1 MPRNFVFRDREHDYW
16 IPTSF
21 TPENA
26 ARRDSH
32 YLNVVARLAPGV
44 TLDAARDDVARI
56 TEGIRRQF
64 PDSSRSLR
72 SAVIPI
78 KDELV
83 GNTRIELLVLM
94 AAAAAVLLIACAN
107 LASLMLS
114 RAVGRRGEL
123 AVRAALGATRGRLVR
138 QMLVEATIFSLA
150 GGALGLLL
158 APAGVGVMARLTPLG
173 FGAQPTSIL
182 DLRLLAFAL
191 GLSIATGIAFSLL
204 PAVQAARASLRDAVQ
219 QGARSTVGGRG
230 RVTRHAL
237 LVVQVA
243 ARLVLLRGAGQLPRK
258 FAHLRPVHLRFHADQ

>member
-1 MPRNFVFRDREHDYW
+1 SLSVTGDGVPEQLRGRGVTPTFFDVLGVHPIVGRTFTDQEDRAGAKVVVISYGLWQRRYGGDGAIVGRRLRLNDAPYDVVGVMPRNFVFRDREHDYW

-158 APAGVGVMARLTPLG
+158 APAGVGVM
-173 FGAQPTSIL
+173 
-182 DLRLLAFAL
+182 
-191 GLSIATGIAFSLL
+191 
-204 PAVQAARASLRDAVQ
+204 
-219 QGARSTVGGRG
+219 
-230 RVTRHAL
+230 
-237 LVVQVA
+237 
-243 ARLVLLRGAGQLPRK
+243 
-258 FAHLRPVHLRFHADQ
+258 